1 MPGGKRS
8 GGNWPGSARSLC
20 VGWCWVA
27 LAAFAAGIPAQTASP
42 SANPSLATARDL
54 VTQGKLDEAQREL
67 DALAAQ
73 HPELTGVER
82 LRGIVDYERNR
93 MSEAEADFTRAAEQ
107 DPSDLQS
114 MQMRGI
120 VLFRMN
126 QAAAAIPILEKAHSA
141 QPVANADP
149 NYVLALCY
157 IATGRYDDARHAF
170 AAQYGFDPD
179 SAAAWLFSARML
191 LRQDLAVPA
200 TTAAAKALQLDP
212 RMPLAHRLLGEIDL
226 AKGDL
231 DGALSELEQEQKLN
245 PLDGETYNRMGDAYL
260 RLGRLD
266 RAQQALD
273 RAVLLEP
280 DASGPYMLLG
290 KTLLEQHDPV
300 MATMYLQ
307 HAEVMDPSNP
317 MTHMLLGRAFAQS
330 GRKED
335 AEREVRLVQKL
346 QGATTAAPAQ
356 Q

>member
-1 MPGGKRS
+1 M
-8 GGNWPGSARSLC
+8 
-20 VGWCWVA
+20 
-27 LAAFAAGIPAQTASP
+27 
-42 SANPSLATARDL
+42 
-54 VTQGKLDEAQREL
+54 TQGKLDDAQREL
-67 DALAAQ
+67 KSLAAQ
-73 HPELTGVER
+73 RPEPLGVER

-93 MSEAEADFTRAAEQ
+93 MSEAEDDFTRAAEQ

-157 IATGRYDDARHAF
+157 IATGRYDDARQAF

-179 SAAAWLFSARML
+179 SAAAWLITGRML
-191 LRQDLAVPA
+191 FRQELTGPA
-200 TTAAAKALQLDP
+200 IAAAAKALELDP
-212 RMPLAHRLLGEIDL
+212 RIPLGHRLLGEIDL

-231 DGALSELEQEQKLN
+231 PGALTELEQERKVN
-245 PLDGETYNRMGDAYL
+245 PLDGETYNRMGDAWL
-260 RLGRLD
+260 RSGQPGK
-266 RAQQALD
+266 AQAALD

-280 DASGPYMLLG
+280 DASGPYILLG
-290 KTLLEQHDPV
+290 KALLEQHDPV

-307 HAEVMDPSNP
+307 HAEGMDPSNT
-317 MTHMLLGRAFAQS
+317 MTHMLLSRAFALS

-346 QGATTAAPAQ
+346 QGPTTTAPSQ